1 MVKSMTGFG
10 RACKE
15 VDGYVITVELKS
27 VNHRYF
33 DFSSRCPRQ
42 YGFIDDKIKSFVNSK
57 VARGKIDCYVG
68 IEALNTESADVVV
81 NNTLASAYVKAL
93 KELSTNYD
101 LKEDFGASTVA
112 RFPDVLIVKKADEDE
127 DKIWQLVK
135 TVAEEAI
142 DKFTQMR
149 CVEGRKMY
157 DDVYSR
163 SQFILDTVSF
173 IEERSPQTVKE
184 YNDKLVERV
193 HELLGDV
200 TLDESRILQEVA
212 IYADKVAVAEET
224 VRLRSHIAQ
233 LREFI
238 SSDEP
243 VGRKLDFLVQEINRE
258 TNTIGS
264 KCNDVEI
271 AKKVVEVKA
280 EIEKIREQIQNIE

>member
-93 KELSTNYD
+93 KEISTNYD

-127 DKIWQLVK
+127 EKIWQLVK

-149 CVEGRKMY
+149 CVEGKKMY

-163 SQFILDTVSF
+163 SQFILDTVYF